1 MMSNTIQSR
10 AVDAGSAEADTSART
25 AEINGR
31 PPRIS
36 ALAQDQISKEA
47 WDILNHVRGAI
58 SSKPAEKMP
67 EFTATVVRHPDL
79 YRAHMEL
86 GLAFFKGALAVRD
99 REIAIIRIGWL
110 CQAPFEFGAHVKI
123 GKREGKLTDEEVA
136 RILVGAAAPGWGE
149 KERAL
154 LRAVEELMANAMIS
168 DDTWAVLAKHFN
180 EKQLIELPLL
190 VGQYQGVAYLQ
201 NTLRIRL
208 EPDNLGLSAR

>member
-1 MMSNTIQSR
+1 MSNTMQAR
-10 AVDAGSAEADTSART
+10 AKAAGSATADTSARA
-25 AEINGR
+25 AEINGQ
-31 PPRIS
+31 PPRIA

-58 SSKPAEKMP
+58 SSKPADKMP

-123 GKREGKLTDEEVA
+123 GKREGKLTDEEVS
-136 RILVGAAAPGWGE
+136 RILVGSSAPGWSD
-149 KERAL
+149 KDRAL
-154 LRAVEELMANAMIS
+154 LRAVEELTANAMIA
-168 DDTWAVLAKHFN
+168 DETWAVLAKHFDDR
-180 EKQLIELPLL
+180 QLIELPLL

-201 NTLRIRL
+201 NSLRIRL
-208 EPDNLGLSAR
+208 DPDNLGLSAR

>member
-1 MMSNTIQSR
+1 MSNTIQAR
-10 AVDAGSAEADTSART
+10 ASGSATPDTNARA
-25 AEINGR
+25 AEINGQ

-36 ALAQDQISKEA
+36 ALAPDQVSQDA

-58 SSKPAEKMP
+58 SSKPADKMP

-86 GLAFFKGALAVRD
+86 GLTFFKGALAVRD

-110 CQAPFEFGAHVKI
+110 CQAPFEFGAHVKL
-123 GKREGKLTDEEVA
+123 GKREGKLTDEEVT
-136 RILVGAAAPGWGE
+136 RILVGSSAPGWSE
-149 KERAL
+149 KERGL
-154 LRAVEELMANAMIS
+154 LAAVEELMMNAMIS
-168 DDTWAVLAKHFN
+168 DATWAVLAKHFDD
-180 EKQLIELPLL
+180 KQLIELPLL

-201 NTLRIRL
+201 NALRIRL